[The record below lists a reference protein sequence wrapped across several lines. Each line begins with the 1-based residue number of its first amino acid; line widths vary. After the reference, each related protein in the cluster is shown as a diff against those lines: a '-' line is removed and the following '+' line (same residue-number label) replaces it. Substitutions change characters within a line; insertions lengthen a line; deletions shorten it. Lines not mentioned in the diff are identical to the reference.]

1 VAYKKDLVNAAR
13 RHLKAAAELHLVE
26 AAGAQP
32 GCRAVAGYLYG
43 LCGELAVK
51 SMMQD
56 SGIRPL
62 EEKFRR
68 DDPYYA
74 HFPDLKDRLK
84 DTASGRRAGELRKIA
99 ESKSLFQ
106 HWHTQC
112 DTHRPPI
119 FSLPGLRLGKA
130 APRHSSSRWILC
142 DGWPFL

>member
-106 HWHTQC
+106 HWHTQMRYAPTADIQPAWIAAWKSSAEALIVQM
-112 DTHRPPI
+112 DT
-119 FSLPGLRLGKA
+119 L
-130 APRHSSSRWILC
+130 
-142 DGWPFL
+142 